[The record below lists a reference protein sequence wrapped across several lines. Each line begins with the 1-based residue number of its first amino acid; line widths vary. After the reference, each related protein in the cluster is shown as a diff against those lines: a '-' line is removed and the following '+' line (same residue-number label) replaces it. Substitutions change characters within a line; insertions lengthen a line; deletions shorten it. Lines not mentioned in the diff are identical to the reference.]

1 MRFFSILAD
10 QNTRADKILSALF
23 EWIYSRSQIQ
33 KGFDLNQIKVTNIKD
48 WKTYSNGKYYL
59 KKGDVIL
66 VQERN
71 TSSYKVGDIITFK
84 GTSGDL
90 KGKIVTHEIVGIKLE
105 NGKNIFYTKGIQ
117 NISEDPAVYEDE
129 ILIIDWQ
136 NKTDIEGKIKIAIDD
151 YIFDLKAKYDLDIA
165 FNQIDDLVEQG
176 LNIAKIKFV

>member
-1 MRFFSILAD
+1 MKKVIK
-10 QNTRADKILSALF
+10 KILNVLKIIILILLILFALF
-23 EWIYSRSQIQ
+23 TVYQ
-33 KGFDLNQIKVTNIKD
+33 KVFPNNPSAFGFR
-48 WKTYSNGKYYL
+48 TYSIITKSMEPVL

-129 ILIIDWQ
+129 ILGKYIYKFKFFSLIERIMDTKIGFILIIIIPLGYIYFYEIRDIIKDVKNIK
-136 NKTDIEGKIKIAIDD
+136 NKG
-151 YIFDLKAKYDLDIA
+151 
-165 FNQIDDLVEQG
+165 
-176 LNIAKIKFV
+176 

>member
-1 MRFFSILAD
+1 MKKVIK
-10 QNTRADKILSALF
+10 KILSILKIIILILLILFALF
-23 EWIYSRSQIQ
+23 TVYQ
-33 KGFDLNQIKVTNIKD
+33 KVFPNNPSAFGFR
-48 WKTYSNGKYYL
+48 TYSIITKSMEPVL

-117 NISEDPAVYEDE
+117 NISEDPAVYENEILGKYIYKFKFFSLIERIMDTKIGF
-129 ILIIDWQ
+129 ILIIIIPLGYIYFYEIRDIIKDVKNIK
-136 NKTDIEGKIKIAIDD
+136 NKE
-151 YIFDLKAKYDLDIA
+151 
-165 FNQIDDLVEQG
+165 
-176 LNIAKIKFV
+176 

>member
-1 MRFFSILAD
+1 MKKVIK
-10 QNTRADKILSALF
+10 KILNILKIIILILLILFALF
-23 EWIYSRSQIQ
+23 TVYQ
-33 KGFDLNQIKVTNIKD
+33 KVFPNNPSVFGFR
-48 WKTYSNGKYYL
+48 TYSIITKSMEPVL

-105 NGKNIFYTKGIQ
+105 NGKNIFYTIGIQ

-129 ILIIDWQ
+129 ILGKYIYKFKFFSLIERIMDTKIGFMLIIIIPLGYIYFYEIRDIIKDVKNIK
-136 NKTDIEGKIKIAIDD
+136 NKE
-151 YIFDLKAKYDLDIA
+151 
-165 FNQIDDLVEQG
+165 
-176 LNIAKIKFV
+176 

>member
-1 MRFFSILAD
+1 MKKVIK
-10 QNTRADKILSALF
+10 KILSILKIIILILLILFALF
-23 EWIYSRSQIQ
+23 TVYQ
-33 KGFDLNQIKVTNIKD
+33 KVFPNNPSAFGFR
-48 WKTYSNGKYYL
+48 TYSIITKSMEPVL

-117 NISEDPAVYEDE
+117 NISEDPAVYENEILGKYIYKFKFFSLIDRIMDTKIGF
-129 ILIIDWQ
+129 ILIIIIPLGYIYFYEIRDIIKDVKNIK
-136 NKTDIEGKIKIAIDD
+136 NKE
-151 YIFDLKAKYDLDIA
+151 
-165 FNQIDDLVEQG
+165 
-176 LNIAKIKFV
+176 

>member
-1 MRFFSILAD
+1 MKKVIK
-10 QNTRADKILSALF
+10 KILNILKVIILILLILFALF
-23 EWIYSRSQIQ
+23 TVYQ
-33 KGFDLNQIKVTNIKD
+33 KVFPNNPSAFGFR
-48 WKTYSNGKYYL
+48 TYSIITKSMEPVL

-129 ILIIDWQ
+129 ILGKYIYKFKFFSLIERIMDTKIGFILIIIIPLGYIYFYEIRDIIKDIKNIK
-136 NKTDIEGKIKIAIDD
+136 NKE
-151 YIFDLKAKYDLDIA
+151 
-165 FNQIDDLVEQG
+165 
-176 LNIAKIKFV
+176 

>member
-1 MRFFSILAD
+1 MKKVIK
-10 QNTRADKILSALF
+10 KILNVLKIIILILLILFALF
-23 EWIYSRSQIQ
+23 TVYQ
-33 KGFDLNQIKVTNIKD
+33 KVFPNNPSAFGFR
-48 WKTYSNGKYYL
+48 TYSIITKSMEPVL

-129 ILIIDWQ
+129 ILGKYIYKFKFFCLIERIMDTKIGFILIIIIPLGYIYFYEIRDIIKDVKNIK
-136 NKTDIEGKIKIAIDD
+136 NKE
-151 YIFDLKAKYDLDIA
+151 
-165 FNQIDDLVEQG
+165 
-176 LNIAKIKFV
+176 

>member
-1 MRFFSILAD
+1 MKKVIK
-10 QNTRADKILSALF
+10 KILNILRIIILILLILFALF
-23 EWIYSRSQIQ
+23 TVYQ
-33 KGFDLNQIKVTNIKD
+33 KVFPNNPSAFGFR
-48 WKTYSNGKYYL
+48 TYSIITKSMEPVL

-129 ILIIDWQ
+129 ILGKYIYKFKFFSLIERIMDTKIGFILIIIIPLGYIYFYEIRDIIKDIKNIK
-136 NKTDIEGKIKIAIDD
+136 NKE
-151 YIFDLKAKYDLDIA
+151 
-165 FNQIDDLVEQG
+165 
-176 LNIAKIKFV
+176 

>member
-1 MRFFSILAD
+1 MKKVIK
-10 QNTRADKILSALF
+10 KILSILKIIILILLILFALF
-23 EWIYSRSQIQ
+23 TVYQ
-33 KGFDLNQIKVTNIKD
+33 KVFPNNPSAFGFR
-48 WKTYSNGKYYL
+48 TYSIITKSMEPVL

-117 NISEDPAVYEDE
+117 NISEDPDVYENEILGKYIYKFKFFSLIERIMDTKIGF
-129 ILIIDWQ
+129 ILIIIIPLGYSYFYEIRDIIKDVKNIK
-136 NKTDIEGKIKIAIDD
+136 NKE
-151 YIFDLKAKYDLDIA
+151 
-165 FNQIDDLVEQG
+165 
-176 LNIAKIKFV
+176 

>member
-1 MRFFSILAD
+1 MKKVIK
-10 QNTRADKILSALF
+10 KILSILKIIILILLILFALF
-23 EWIYSRSQIQ
+23 TVYQ
-33 KGFDLNQIKVTNIKD
+33 KVFPNNPSAFGFR
-48 WKTYSNGKYYL
+48 TYSIITKSMEQVL

-117 NISEDPAVYEDE
+117 NISEDPAVYENEILGKYIYKFKFFSLIERIMDTKIGF
-129 ILIIDWQ
+129 ILIIIIPLGYIYFYEIRDIIKDVKNIK
-136 NKTDIEGKIKIAIDD
+136 NKE
-151 YIFDLKAKYDLDIA
+151 
-165 FNQIDDLVEQG
+165 
-176 LNIAKIKFV
+176 

>member
-1 MRFFSILAD
+1 MKKVIK
-10 QNTRADKILSALF
+10 KILNILKVIILILLILFALF
-23 EWIYSRSQIQ
+23 TVYQ
-33 KGFDLNQIKVTNIKD
+33 KVFPNNPSAFGFS
-48 WKTYSNGKYYL
+48 TYSIITKSMEPVL

-129 ILIIDWQ
+129 ILGKYIYKFKFFSLIERIMDTKIGFILIIIIPLGYIYFYEIRDIIKDIKNIK
-136 NKTDIEGKIKIAIDD
+136 NKE
-151 YIFDLKAKYDLDIA
+151 
-165 FNQIDDLVEQG
+165 
-176 LNIAKIKFV
+176 

>member
-1 MRFFSILAD
+1 MKKVIK
-10 QNTRADKILSALF
+10 KILNILKIIILILLILFALF
-23 EWIYSRSQIQ
+23 TVYQ
-33 KGFDLNQIKVTNIKD
+33 KVFPNNPSAFGFR
-48 WKTYSNGKYYL
+48 TYSIITKSMEPVL

-117 NISEDPAVYEDE
+117 HISEDPAVYEDE
-129 ILIIDWQ
+129 ILGKYIYKFKFFSLIERIMDTKIGFILIIIIPLGYIYFYEIRDIIKDVKNIK
-136 NKTDIEGKIKIAIDD
+136 NKE
-151 YIFDLKAKYDLDIA
+151 
-165 FNQIDDLVEQG
+165 
-176 LNIAKIKFV
+176 

>member
-1 MRFFSILAD
+1 MKKVIK
-10 QNTRADKILSALF
+10 KILSILKIIILILLILFALF
-23 EWIYSRSQIQ
+23 TVYQ
-33 KGFDLNQIKVTNIKD
+33 KVFPNNPSAFGFR
-48 WKTYSNGKYYL
+48 TYSIITKSMEPVL

-117 NISEDPAVYEDE
+117 NISEDPAVYENEILGKYIYKFKFFSLIERIMDTKIGF
-129 ILIIDWQ
+129 ILIIIIPLGYIYFYEIRDVIKDVKNIK
-136 NKTDIEGKIKIAIDD
+136 NKE
-151 YIFDLKAKYDLDIA
+151 
-165 FNQIDDLVEQG
+165 
-176 LNIAKIKFV
+176 

>member
-1 MRFFSILAD
+1 MKKVIK
-10 QNTRADKILSALF
+10 KILNILKIIILILLILFALF
-23 EWIYSRSQIQ
+23 TVYQ
-33 KGFDLNQIKVTNIKD
+33 KVFPNNPSAFGFR
-48 WKTYSNGKYYL
+48 TYSIITKSMEPVL

-117 NISEDPAVYEDE
+117 NISEDPAVYENEILGKYIYKFKFFSLIERIMDTKIGF
-129 ILIIDWQ
+129 ILIIIIPLGYIYFYEIRDIIKDIKNIK
-136 NKTDIEGKIKIAIDD
+136 NKE
-151 YIFDLKAKYDLDIA
+151 
-165 FNQIDDLVEQG
+165 
-176 LNIAKIKFV
+176 

>member
-1 MRFFSILAD
+1 MKKVIK
-10 QNTRADKILSALF
+10 KILNILKTIILILLILFALF
-23 EWIYSRSQIQ
+23 TVYQ
-33 KGFDLNQIKVTNIKD
+33 KVFPNNPSAFGFR
-48 WKTYSNGKYYL
+48 TYSIITKSMEPVL

-129 ILIIDWQ
+129 ILGKYIYKFKFFSLIERIMDTKIGFILIIIIPLGYIYFYEIRDIIKDIKNIK
-136 NKTDIEGKIKIAIDD
+136 NKE
-151 YIFDLKAKYDLDIA
+151 
-165 FNQIDDLVEQG
+165 
-176 LNIAKIKFV
+176 

>member
-1 MRFFSILAD
+1 MKKVIK
-10 QNTRADKILSALF
+10 KILNILKVIILILLILFALF
-23 EWIYSRSQIQ
+23 TVYQ
-33 KGFDLNQIKVTNIKD
+33 KVFPNNPSAFGFR
-48 WKTYSNGKYYL
+48 TYSIITKSMEPVL

-129 ILIIDWQ
+129 ILGKYIYKFKFFSLIERIMDTKIGFILIIIIPLGYIYFYEIRDIIKDVKNIK
-136 NKTDIEGKIKIAIDD
+136 NKE
-151 YIFDLKAKYDLDIA
+151 
-165 FNQIDDLVEQG
+165 
-176 LNIAKIKFV
+176 

>member
-1 MRFFSILAD
+1 MKKVIK
-10 QNTRADKILSALF
+10 KILNILKIIILILLILFALF
-23 EWIYSRSQIQ
+23 TVYQ
-33 KGFDLNQIKVTNIKD
+33 KVFPNNPSAFGFR
-48 WKTYSNGKYYL
+48 TYSIITKSMEPVL

-129 ILIIDWQ
+129 ILGKYIYKFKFFSLIERIMDTKIGFILIIIIPLGYIYFYEIRDIIKDVKNIK
-136 NKTDIEGKIKIAIDD
+136 NKE
-151 YIFDLKAKYDLDIA
+151 
-165 FNQIDDLVEQG
+165 
-176 LNIAKIKFV
+176 

>member
-1 MRFFSILAD
+1 MKKVIK
-10 QNTRADKILSALF
+10 KILSILKIIILILLILFALF
-23 EWIYSRSQIQ
+23 TVYQ
-33 KGFDLNQIKVTNIKD
+33 KVFPNNPSAFGFR
-48 WKTYSNGKYYL
+48 TYSIITKSMEPVL

-117 NISEDPAVYEDE
+117 NISEDPAVYENEILGKYIYKFKFFSIIERIMDTKIGF
-129 ILIIDWQ
+129 ILIIIIPLGYIYFYEIRDIIKDVKNIK
-136 NKTDIEGKIKIAIDD
+136 NKE
-151 YIFDLKAKYDLDIA
+151 
-165 FNQIDDLVEQG
+165 
-176 LNIAKIKFV
+176 

>member
-1 MRFFSILAD
+1 MKKVIK
-10 QNTRADKILSALF
+10 KILNILKIIILILLILFALF
-23 EWIYSRSQIQ
+23 TVYQ
-33 KGFDLNQIKVTNIKD
+33 KAFPNNPSAFGFR
-48 WKTYSNGKYYL
+48 TYSIITKSMEPVL

-129 ILIIDWQ
+129 ILGKYIYKFKFFSLIERIMDTKIGFILIIIIPLGYIYFYEIRDIIKDVKNIK
-136 NKTDIEGKIKIAIDD
+136 NKE
-151 YIFDLKAKYDLDIA
+151 
-165 FNQIDDLVEQG
+165 
-176 LNIAKIKFV
+176 

>member
-1 MRFFSILAD
+1 MKKVIK
-10 QNTRADKILSALF
+10 KILNILKIIILILLILFALF
-23 EWIYSRSQIQ
+23 TVYQ
-33 KGFDLNQIKVTNIKD
+33 KVFPNNPSAFGFR
-48 WKTYSNGKYYL
+48 TYSIITKSMEPVL

-84 GTSGDL
+84 GTSGEL

-129 ILIIDWQ
+129 ILGKYIYKFKFFSLIERIMDTKIGFILIIIIPLGYIYFYEIRDIIKDVKNIK
-136 NKTDIEGKIKIAIDD
+136 NKE
-151 YIFDLKAKYDLDIA
+151 
-165 FNQIDDLVEQG
+165 
-176 LNIAKIKFV
+176 

>member
-1 MRFFSILAD
+1 MKKVIK
-10 QNTRADKILSALF
+10 KILNIFKIIILILLILFALF
-23 EWIYSRSQIQ
+23 TVYQ
-33 KGFDLNQIKVTNIKD
+33 KVFPNNPSAFGFR
-48 WKTYSNGKYYL
+48 TYSIITKSMEPVL

-117 NISEDPAVYEDE
+117 NISEDPAVYENEILGKYIYKFKFFSLIERIMDTKIGF
-129 ILIIDWQ
+129 ILIIIIPLGYIYFYEIRDIIKDVKNIK
-136 NKTDIEGKIKIAIDD
+136 NKE
-151 YIFDLKAKYDLDIA
+151 
-165 FNQIDDLVEQG
+165 
-176 LNIAKIKFV
+176 

>member
-1 MRFFSILAD
+1 MKKVIK
-10 QNTRADKILSALF
+10 KILSILKIIILILLILFALF
-23 EWIYSRSQIQ
+23 TVYQ
-33 KGFDLNQIKVTNIKD
+33 KVFPNNPSAFGFR
-48 WKTYSNGKYYL
+48 TYSIITKSMEPVL

-129 ILIIDWQ
+129 ILGKYIYKFKFFSLIERIMDTKIGFILIIIIPLGYIYFYEIRDIIKDIKNIK
-136 NKTDIEGKIKIAIDD
+136 NKE
-151 YIFDLKAKYDLDIA
+151 
-165 FNQIDDLVEQG
+165 
-176 LNIAKIKFV
+176 

>member
-1 MRFFSILAD
+1 MKKVIK
-10 QNTRADKILSALF
+10 KILNILKIIILILLIIFALF
-23 EWIYSRSQIQ
+23 TVYQ
-33 KGFDLNQIKVTNIKD
+33 KVFPNNPSAFGFR
-48 WKTYSNGKYYL
+48 TYSIITKSMEPVL

-129 ILIIDWQ
+129 ILGKYIYKFKFFSLIERIMDTKIGFILIIIIPLGYIYFYEIRDIIKDVKNIK
-136 NKTDIEGKIKIAIDD
+136 NKE
-151 YIFDLKAKYDLDIA
+151 
-165 FNQIDDLVEQG
+165 
-176 LNIAKIKFV
+176 

>member
-1 MRFFSILAD
+1 MKKVIK
-10 QNTRADKILSALF
+10 KILNVLKIIILILLILFALF
-23 EWIYSRSQIQ
+23 TVYQ
-33 KGFDLNQIKVTNIKD
+33 KVFPNNPSAFGFR
-48 WKTYSNGKYYL
+48 TYSIITKSMEPVL

-129 ILIIDWQ
+129 ILGKYIYKFKFFSLIERIMDTKIGFILIIIIPLGYIYFYEIRDIIKDIKNIK
-136 NKTDIEGKIKIAIDD
+136 NKE
-151 YIFDLKAKYDLDIA
+151 
-165 FNQIDDLVEQG
+165 
-176 LNIAKIKFV
+176 

>member
-1 MRFFSILAD
+1 MKKVIK
-10 QNTRADKILSALF
+10 KILNILKIIILILLILFALF
-23 EWIYSRSQIQ
+23 TIYQ
-33 KGFDLNQIKVTNIKD
+33 KVFPNNPSAFGFR
-48 WKTYSNGKYYL
+48 TYSIITKSMEPVL

-129 ILIIDWQ
+129 ILGKYIYKFKFFSLIERIMDTKIGFILIIIIPLGYIYFYEIRDIIKDIKNIK
-136 NKTDIEGKIKIAIDD
+136 NKE
-151 YIFDLKAKYDLDIA
+151 
-165 FNQIDDLVEQG
+165 
-176 LNIAKIKFV
+176 

>member
-1 MRFFSILAD
+1 MKKVIK
-10 QNTRADKILSALF
+10 KILSILKIIILILLILFALF
-23 EWIYSRSQIQ
+23 TVYQ
-33 KGFDLNQIKVTNIKD
+33 KVFPNNPSAFGFR
-48 WKTYSNGKYYL
+48 TYSIITKSMEPVL

-117 NISEDPAVYEDE
+117 NISEDPAVYENE
-129 ILIIDWQ
+129 ILGKYIYKFKFFSLIEKIMDTKIGFVLIIIIPLGYIYFYEIR
-136 NKTDIEGKIKIAIDD
+136 DIIKDVKKIKN
-151 YIFDLKAKYDLDIA
+151 K
-165 FNQIDDLVEQG
+165 E
-176 LNIAKIKFV
+176 

>member
-1 MRFFSILAD
+1 MKKVIK
-10 QNTRADKILSALF
+10 KILNILKIIILILLILFALF
-23 EWIYSRSQIQ
+23 TVYQ
-33 KGFDLNQIKVTNIKD
+33 KVFPNNPSAFGFR
-48 WKTYSNGKYYL
+48 TYSIITKSMEPVL

-129 ILIIDWQ
+129 ILGKYIYKFKFFSLIERILDTKIGFILIIIIPLGYIYFYEIRDIIKDIKNIK
-136 NKTDIEGKIKIAIDD
+136 NKE
-151 YIFDLKAKYDLDIA
+151 
-165 FNQIDDLVEQG
+165 
-176 LNIAKIKFV
+176 

>member
-1 MRFFSILAD
+1 MKKVKIIIL
-10 QNTRADKILSALF
+10 ILLILFALF
-23 EWIYSRSQIQ
+23 TVYQ
-33 KGFDLNQIKVTNIKD
+33 KVFPNNPSAFGFR
-48 WKTYSNGKYYL
+48 TYSIITKSMEPVL

-117 NISEDPAVYEDE
+117 NISEDPAVYENEILGKYIYKFKFFSLIERIMDTKIGF
-129 ILIIDWQ
+129 ILIIIIPLGYIYFYEIRDIIKDVINIM
-136 NKTDIEGKIKIAIDD
+136 NKE
-151 YIFDLKAKYDLDIA
+151 
-165 FNQIDDLVEQG
+165 
-176 LNIAKIKFV
+176 

>member
-1 MRFFSILAD
+1 MKKVIK
-10 QNTRADKILSALF
+10 KILSILKIIILILLILFALF
-23 EWIYSRSQIQ
+23 TVYQ
-33 KGFDLNQIKVTNIKD
+33 KVFPNNPSAFGFR
-48 WKTYSNGKYYL
+48 TYSIITKSMEPVL

-129 ILIIDWQ
+129 ILGKYIYKFKFFSLIERIMDTKIGFILIIIIPLGYIYFYEIRDIIKDVKNIK
-136 NKTDIEGKIKIAIDD
+136 NKE
-151 YIFDLKAKYDLDIA
+151 
-165 FNQIDDLVEQG
+165 
-176 LNIAKIKFV
+176 

>member
-1 MRFFSILAD
+1 MKKVIK
-10 QNTRADKILSALF
+10 KILNVLKIIILILLILFALF
-23 EWIYSRSQIQ
+23 TVYQ
-33 KGFDLNQIKVTNIKD
+33 KVFPNNPSAFGFR
-48 WKTYSNGKYYL
+48 TYSIITKSMEPVL

-117 NISEDPAVYEDE
+117 NISEDPAVYENEILGKYIYKFKFFSLIERIMDTKIGF
-129 ILIIDWQ
+129 ILIIIIPLGYIYFYEIRDIIKDIKNIK
-136 NKTDIEGKIKIAIDD
+136 NKE
-151 YIFDLKAKYDLDIA
+151 
-165 FNQIDDLVEQG
+165 
-176 LNIAKIKFV
+176 

>member
-1 MRFFSILAD
+1 MKKVIK
-10 QNTRADKILSALF
+10 KILNILKIIILILLILFALF
-23 EWIYSRSQIQ
+23 TVYQ
-33 KGFDLNQIKVTNIKD
+33 KVFPNNPSAFGFR
-48 WKTYSNGKYYL
+48 TYSIITKSMEPVL

-84 GTSGDL
+84 GTSGEL

-129 ILIIDWQ
+129 ILGKYIYKFKFFSLIERIMDTKIGFILIIIIPLGYIYFYEIRDIIKDIKNIK
-136 NKTDIEGKIKIAIDD
+136 NKE
-151 YIFDLKAKYDLDIA
+151 
-165 FNQIDDLVEQG
+165 
-176 LNIAKIKFV
+176 

>member
-1 MRFFSILAD
+1 MKKVIK
-10 QNTRADKILSALF
+10 KILSILKIIILILLILFALF
-23 EWIYSRSQIQ
+23 TVYQ
-33 KGFDLNQIKVTNIKD
+33 KVFPNNPSAFGFR
-48 WKTYSNGKYYL
+48 TYSIITKSMEPVL

-117 NISEDPAVYEDE
+117 NISEDPAVYENEILGKYIYKFKVFSLIERIMDTKIGF
-129 ILIIDWQ
+129 ILIIIILLGYIYFYEIRDIIKDVKNIK
-136 NKTDIEGKIKIAIDD
+136 NKE
-151 YIFDLKAKYDLDIA
+151 
-165 FNQIDDLVEQG
+165 
-176 LNIAKIKFV
+176 

>member
-1 MRFFSILAD
+1 MKKVIK
-10 QNTRADKILSALF
+10 KILNVLKIIILILLILFALF
-23 EWIYSRSQIQ
+23 TVYQ
-33 KGFDLNQIKVTNIKD
+33 KVFPNNPSAFGFR
-48 WKTYSNGKYYL
+48 TYSIITKSMEPVL

-117 NISEDPAVYEDE
+117 NISEDPAVYENEILGKYIYKFKFFSLIERIMDTKIGF
-129 ILIIDWQ
+129 ILIIIIPLGYIYFYEIRDIIKDVKNIK
-136 NKTDIEGKIKIAIDD
+136 NKE
-151 YIFDLKAKYDLDIA
+151 
-165 FNQIDDLVEQG
+165 
-176 LNIAKIKFV
+176 

>member
-1 MRFFSILAD
+1 MKKVIK
-10 QNTRADKILSALF
+10 KILSILKIIILILLILFALF
-23 EWIYSRSQIQ
+23 TVYQ
-33 KGFDLNQIKVTNIKD
+33 KVFPNNPSAFGFR
-48 WKTYSNGKYYL
+48 TYSIITKSMEPVL

-117 NISEDPAVYEDE
+117 NISEDPAVYENEILRKYIYKFKFFSLIERIMDTKIGF
-129 ILIIDWQ
+129 ILIIIIPLGYIYFYEIRDIIKDVKNIK
-136 NKTDIEGKIKIAIDD
+136 NKE
-151 YIFDLKAKYDLDIA
+151 
-165 FNQIDDLVEQG
+165 
-176 LNIAKIKFV
+176 